1 MEPSGGDRPDPA
13 RYARD
18 EADSKD
24 RRARKVVLIGL
35 VLVLAL
41 GAVVWAVVTLVVGDS
56 ETQEETVEPIP
67 SPADELPPAPD
78 PTPTPITT
86 PSPEAI
92 PSPTAIPTPTPT
104 PSATPQPT
112 VDPQPASVNQTPGKG
127 VQVKM
132 GRANWPSGFI
142 QAEIF
147 RSLLQQL
154 GYDVNELATAMY
166 HPQDFY
172 TGMASGQFDFWANGR
187 FPNHIPYLTQTG
199 LTGVARPIGFQMRS
213 GGLEGILVDKATADA
228 HGITRWDDIG
238 DDPEIAALFD
248 RDGNGKADIM
258 GCDQNWACRTLID
271 DTIAANGWQDTIE
284 QVSASHSV
292 LFAESLVRL
301 QAGEPFLQFVWSPSS
316 YTALM
321 VPGVDVIWLSLDSPL
336 ANEQAAAMLPVEQC
350 PGQPCKTGSNAVDIR
365 VVARVDFLEANP
377 AAERLFELVAISPL
391 EVSRLIN
398 THMAEGSSYTET
410 DIENAAAEWIADNRA
425 TVDQWLDAARAVG

>member
-1 MEPSGGDRPDPA
+1 
-13 RYARD
+13 
-18 EADSKD
+18 
-24 RRARKVVLIGL
+24 
-35 VLVLAL
+35 
-41 GAVVWAVVTLVVGDS
+41 
-56 ETQEETVEPIP
+56 
-67 SPADELPPAPD
+67 
-78 PTPTPITT
+78 
-86 PSPEAI
+86 
-92 PSPTAIPTPTPT
+92 
-104 PSATPQPT
+104 
-112 VDPQPASVNQTPGKG
+112 
-127 VQVKM
+127 M

-154 GYDVNELATAMY
+154 GYDVNELANAIY

-172 TGMASGQFDFWANGR
+172 TGMANGQFDFWANGR

-199 LTGVARPIGFQMRS
+199 LTGVARPIGFQMQS

-258 GCDQNWACRTLID
+258 GCDQGWACRALID
-271 DTIAANGWQDTIE
+271 DTISANGWQDTIE
-284 QVSASHSV
+284 QVSASHSA
-292 LFAESLVRL
+292 LFAESLIRL
-301 QAGEPFLQFVWSPSS
+301 QDGEPFLQFVWSPSS

-336 ANEQAAAMLPVEQC
+336 ANQQAAAMLPVEQC
-350 PGQPCKTGSNAVDIR
+350 PGQPCRTGSNAVDIR

-377 AAERLFELVAISPL
+377 AAERLFELVVISPL

-398 THMAEGSSYTET
+398 THMAEGTSYTET

-425 TVDQWLDAARAVG
+425 TVDQWLDAARAAG